1 MKVSILTKGGSRPSG
16 VDADGWRRIL
26 TSHDFGTAQLDL
38 GKAFTQLIKNF
49 CVEELES
56 ASYLESFVACILIP
70 LDKKPGI
77 RAIGVGKVLWR
88 IAGKSVMMFFKNSVT
103 HAAGALQLSVGQD
116 TRIEAVAHAMYDIF
130 SEESNEALLLI
141 DTENAINSINRKVML
156 HNM

>member
-16 VDADGWRRIL
+16 IDADGWRRIL

-38 GKAFTQLIKNF
+38 GKTFTQLIKRF
-49 CVEELES
+49 CVEEPES
-56 ASYLESFVACILIP
+56 ASYLESFVACRLTP
-70 LDKKPGI
+70 LDKKPEI
-77 RAIGVGKVLWR
+77 RAH
-88 IAGKSVMMFFKNSVT
+88 FT
-103 HAAGALQLSVGQD
+103 GALQLSVGQD

-141 DTENAINSINRKVML
+141 DAENAINSINRKVML